1 MVYILRTGTIRNA
14 LPREKFGGLGSSALH
29 HKFQQWTRAG
39 FFRELWRKG
48 LAEYDEMEGI
58 ARHWQSAD
66 GTNIEAPLARESV
79 GPNPTD
85 RGKNGSKRSL
95 LVDERGVPLSLIDSG
110 ANRHDSVVLEA
121 LLKERLTLE
130 REDKTVERNLC
141 LDAGYVGKEAI
152 VREQGF
158 EPHIRPRG
166 EEKQL
171 LEKDPAF
178 KARRWVVEAAHSWF
192 NRFRKLT
199 PRYEKTDE
207 SYVALCMLASAMI
220 TLNKVMTIYG

>member
-1 MVYILRTGTIRNA
+1 M
-14 LPREKFGGLGSSALH
+14 PCPEKSSAAWARLRSITSFNSGH
-29 HKFQQWTRAG
+29 GPGSFGNYGGRGWPSTTR
-39 FFRELWRKG
+39 WR
-48 LAEYDEMEGI
+48 ASRGI
-58 ARHWQSAD
+58 GRRPTARTSKRPWRF
-66 GTNIEAPLARESV
+66 NPLAPIRRIGE
-79 GPNPTD
+79 
-85 RGKNGSKRSL
+85 KNGTKRSL
-95 LVDERGVPLSLIDSG
+95 LVDERGVPLSLIVSG

-130 REDKTVERNLC
+130 REDKAVERNLC
-141 LDAGYVGKEAI
+141 LDAGYVGREGV

-158 EPHIRPRG
+158 VPHIRPRG

-207 SYVALCMLASAMI
+207 SYGALCMLASSMI
-220 TLNKVMTIYG
+220 ALNKVMTIYG